1 MQSGENCL
9 LIRQQRNADQNFQR
23 DGMAIKLSRLEF
35 PVRQG
40 SKYRSI
46 KPLVLGSA
54 LLVIVGLSCHP
65 NFWGADPFE
74 KDMDN
79 RQFATKPSP
88 NLYAD
93 ILV

>member
-9 LIRQQRNADQNFQR
+9 LMRQQRNADQNFQR

-54 LLVIVGLSCHP
+54 CVSIT
-65 NFWGADPFE
+65 A
-74 KDMDN
+74 
-79 RQFATKPSP
+79 
-88 NLYAD
+88 
-93 ILV
+93 